1 LDIHALNSELRR
13 VLFRLESKGYKKT
26 DIGRLLLGSNGYSP
40 ISKFLSDEMSKTE
53 FGIKPLGRIAEQA
66 GYRLELSLVK
76 KDSENNNELM
86 EIIDGQNSAFF
97 EELPMLIERYLN
109 KEYNQDMQKTR
120 SSKSSKAID
129 AMLSELG
136 I

>member
-1 LDIHALNSELRR
+1 LDIHALNDELRR
-13 VLFRLESKGYKKT
+13 VLFKLENKGYKKT

-40 ISKFLSDEMSKTE
+40 ISKFLSDSTSKTE

-76 KDSENNNELM
+76 KGNESNNDIIEVINE
-86 EIIDGQNSAFF
+86 QNSAFF
-97 EELPMLIERYLN
+97 EELPVLIERYLN
-109 KEYNQDMQKTR
+109 KEYNQNMQKTR